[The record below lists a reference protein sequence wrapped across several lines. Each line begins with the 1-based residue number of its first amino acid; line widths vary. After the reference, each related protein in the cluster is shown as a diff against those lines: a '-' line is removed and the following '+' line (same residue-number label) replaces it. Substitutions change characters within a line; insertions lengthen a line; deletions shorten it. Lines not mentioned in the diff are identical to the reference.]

1 MNLSKKTTEQISR
14 YYDDLEKG
22 EKTLGPEMSE
32 SLQEEVIYDR
42 VLSGV
47 ARYEQRKGSWKRFIG
62 VASVILLM
70 ASISLIFYRQR
81 FKQSA
86 EEIPAVMQTAV
97 AARGRVLQLSLADGT
112 EIWLNSGSKLTY
124 PKTFTGQRRAVTLEG
139 EAYFQVAHDA
149 SRPFLIR
156 SERVVT
162 RVLGTSFNIKAYKE
176 DRSIRVAVLT
186 GKVRVSMPTP
196 KGMDSVALTA
206 HELVTFN
213 KAKQTIRVGDV
224 ANTAHLISWREGR
237 LHYDEVP
244 LRSVIADLQRK
255 YDVEIEAS
263 PELQRRR
270 ITADFRE
277 ESIKKVMIVL
287 SEMTS
292 SKVIKT
298 EKGYLLH

>member
-1 MNLSKKTTEQISR
+1 MNLSKKTTEQISM
-14 YYDDLEKG
+14 YYDDLENG
-22 EKTLGPEMSE
+22 RKTPGPEMSE

-42 VLSGV
+42 VLSGI
-47 ARYEQRKGSWKRFIG
+47 ARHERHKRSWKRFIG
-62 VASVILLM
+62 IASVILLM
-70 ASISLIFYRQR
+70 ASISLIFYRQLLP
-81 FKQSA
+81 QPA
-86 EEIPAVMQTAV
+86 QEIPVAMQTAV

-124 PKTFTGQRRAVTLEG
+124 PKTFSGQRRTVTLEG

-156 SERVVT
+156 SEQVVT

-176 DRSIRVAVLT
+176 DRNIFVAVLT
-186 GKVRVSMPTP
+186 GKVRVSMPTS
-196 KGMDSVALTA
+196 KGVDSVSLTP

-224 ANTAHLISWREGR
+224 ANTTHLISWREGR

-263 PELQRRR
+263 PALQRRR

-287 SEMTS
+287 SEITS

-298 EKGYLLH
+298 EKGYLLR